1 MNPIN
6 IKYFNPD
13 MPKIKSIDKGD
24 WLDVRVDKACVTLN
38 DSVCIAATIENRATE
53 KWSGNKNIHYEAGE
67 VVVCR
72 LGIAMELPSGY
83 EAEIKPRSGTFKQ
96 TGLLLTNSVGCI
108 DESYKG
114 NNDEWLAVFYA
125 TRDGYI
131 SEFDRLLQFRI
142 NEKMPKLVFN
152 EVDVLENE
160 DRSGYGSTG
169 VK

>member
-1 MNPIN
+1 
-6 IKYFNPD
+6 
-13 MPKIKSIDKGD
+13 
-24 WLDVRVDKACVTLN
+24 
-38 DSVCIAATIENRATE
+38 
-53 KWSGNKNIHYEAGE
+53 
-67 VVVCR
+67 
-72 LGIAMELPSGY
+72 MELPSGY